1 MADATASRETL
12 TPSILPSP
20 QGGVAGFFGGVVAGA
35 VSGMVLPIVGATVG
49 VVQICRGVVATPEA
63 IYEPLRGKRWD
74 SVAREWV
81 YEDLDEE
88 ALDLPASDD
97 DVLAGAE
104 ARRQQ
109 LAHFFG
115 AASTG
120 AGGAGGVPPPF
131 GAPFAMPGVPGPQ
144 QSGGGGGGM
153 PGMVAPKETAFYD
166 VLGVRPDAQPA
177 DIKRSYYALAR
188 KLHPDKNHGDPAAAS
203 RFQELGAAY
212 QVLQDPDLRRRYD
225 AGGAAGVR
233 DVPLLDATSFFNML
247 FGSDSFNHL
256 IGRLELAT
264 AAAAGFALSRTE
276 MRLLQKRRVA
286 RLAQR
291 LKNLLDGWVDARDDA
306 QRQAMGAAASLE
318 AAALAEVS
326 FGPEMLHA
334 LGYVY
339 QNKAL
344 QFLGNPLLC
353 GSLTDVVSAAPA
365 TSMWAAA
372 EQKFHVIGTQL
383 QLGWAGVSALLAAK
397 AVADAESGSLG
408 GGLSAQ
414 GPEVMAKVSE
424 LLPSF
429 VAALWRHTVL
439 DIESTTRQVC
449 AKVLWDRAATTTGER
464 LKARAQAMYTLGGI
478 FAAVQGPPPR
488 PPAQLVEEALRAAIF
503 ASADTQDG
511 SATAGSTWARRDS
524 GDDERR

>member
-1 MADATASRETL
+1 M
-12 TPSILPSP
+12 
-20 QGGVAGFFGGVVAGA
+20 VGA
-35 VSGMVLPIVGATVG
+35 VSGVVLPLVGATVG
-49 VVQICRGVVATPEA
+49 MVQVVRGVVATPEA
-63 IYEPLRGKRWD
+63 VYEPLRGKRWD

-131 GAPFAMPGVPGPQ
+131 GAPFAMPGVPGGPGQ
-144 QSGGGGGGM
+144 QQGGL
-153 PGMVAPKETAFYD
+153 PAGMVAPKETAFYD
-166 VLGVRPDAQPA
+166 VLGVRPDAQA
-177 DIKRSYYALAR
+177 GEIKRSYYALAR
-188 KLHPDKNHGDPAAAS
+188 KLHPDKNQGDPAAAS

-291 LKNLLDGWVDARDDA
+291 LKNLLDGWVDARDEA
-306 QRQAMGAAASLE
+306 QRQAMGQAASLE

-353 GSLTDVVSAAPA
+353 GSLSDVVSAAPA
-365 TSMWAAA
+365 SSLWAAA

-397 AVADAESGSLG
+397 AVADAESGGLG
-408 GGLSAQ
+408 GGLNAQ

-449 AKVLWDRAATTTGER
+449 AKVLWDRAATSTGER

-511 SATAGSTWARRDS
+511 GTTAGSTWARRDS
-524 GDDERR
+524 GDDDR

>member
-1 MADATASRETL
+1 M
-12 TPSILPSP
+12 
-20 QGGVAGFFGGVVAGA
+20 
-35 VSGMVLPIVGATVG
+35 G
-49 VVQICRGVVATPEA
+49 VVQVVRGVAATPEA
-63 IYEPLRGKRWD
+63 VYEPLRGKRWD

-88 ALDLPASDD
+88 ALDLPANDD

-104 ARRQQ
+104 QRRQQ

-115 AASTG
+115 AASQGT
-120 AGGAGGVPPPF
+120 GGVPPPF
-131 GAPFAMPGVPGPQ
+131 GAPFAMPGTPAGSTPVGV
-144 QSGGGGGGM
+144 
-153 PGMVAPKETAFYD
+153 VAPKETAFYD
-166 VLGVRPDAQPA
+166 ILGVRPDAPPPE
-177 DIKRSYYALAR
+177 IKRSYYALAR
-188 KLHPDKNHGDPAAAS
+188 KLHPDKNQGDPQAAA

-233 DVPLLDATSFFNML
+233 DVPLLDATAFFNML

-264 AAAAGFALSRTE
+264 AAAAGFALSRAE
-276 MRLLQKRRVA
+276 MRLLQKRRIA

-291 LKNLLDGWVDARDDA
+291 LKNLLDGWVDARDEA
-306 QRQAMGAAASLE
+306 QRGAYAAAAALE
-318 AAALAEVS
+318 AQALAEVS

-353 GSLTDVVSAAPA
+353 GSLSDLASPAPA

-372 EQKFHVIGTQL
+372 EQKFHVMGSQL

-397 AVADAESGSLG
+397 AVADAESN
-408 GGLSAQ
+408 GGLAGFTAQ

-429 VAALWRHTVL
+429 VEALWRHTVL
-439 DIESTTRQVC
+439 DIEGTTRQVC
-449 AKVLWDRAATTTGER
+449 AKVLWDRAATTPGER
-464 LKARAQAMYTLGGI
+464 LRARAQAMYEFGGI
-478 FAAVQGPPPR
+478 LLAAKGPPPR

-503 ASADTQDG
+503 ASAESSEGGRSEQPTNW
-511 SATAGSTWARRDS
+511 TADSPNVSRDE
-524 GDDERR
+524 D